1 LHAVL
6 NQVGQPTVEPVTTL
20 CCVLMNLLDS
30 LGQVLD
36 AMARGEANVGQRVFP
51 LLILGLREELP
62 LPDLL
67 AIDLF
72 LSELLIEV

>member
-1 LHAVL
+1 
-6 NQVGQPTVEPVTTL
+6 
-20 CCVLMNLLDS
+20 MNLLDS

-36 AMARGEANVGQRVFP
+36 AMVRGEANVGQRVFP